1 MGASDT
7 VVHIERVCCLECE
20 TTYVKPAA
28 GGTVDRNPGCPRC
41 GYIGWISALVGR
53 SSSRPGAPRRF
64 GADPRPSP
72 AVQPH

>member
-1 MGASDT
+1 MDTSDT

-20 TTYVKPAA
+20 TTYVKPAG

-53 SSSRPGAPRRF
+53 SSRLGGQRRF
-64 GADPRPSP
+64 GVGQRPSP
-72 AVQPH
+72 AVQPR